1 MVTEIR
7 DENSQLSRRSLL
19 TALFATAVAAPIAAL
34 IPDDAEAQERQFTTF
49 HHQPRSPRPRSH
61 ARGSRRHRRVARV
74 RRTGPTKS
82 VAPETPAAETPAH

>member
-1 MVTEIR
+1 MTTDNF
-7 DENSQLSRRSLL
+7 DESSQLSRRSLL
-19 TALFATAVAAPIAAL
+19 TALFAAAVVAPVAAL

-74 RRTGPTKS
+74 RRTGPAKS
-82 VAPETPAAETPAH
+82 TAPETSEKPAQ

>member
-1 MVTEIR
+1 MTNENF
-7 DENSQLSRRSLL
+7 DESPQLSRRSLL
-19 TALFATAVAAPIAAL
+19 TALFAAAVAAPIAAL

-74 RRTGPTKS
+74 RRSGPAKPL
-82 VAPETPAAETPAH
+82 APETPAQ